1 MLLNISFG
9 VESERMSH
17 KVKKKRKIFFFLL
30 EIEKIGAGGDAKLK
44 IYFARPYLHGK
55 VFVLD

>member
-17 KVKKKRKIFFFLL
+17 KVEKKKENEKIFL
-30 EIEKIGAGGDAKLK
+30 EIGKIGAGGDAKLK
-44 IYFARPYLHGK
+44 IYFARPK
-55 VFVLD
+55 Q